1 MGWSCS
7 TCVCVCVCVCEK
19 TKAYSVLI
27 RKSEIMGPLG
37 VPRLRWENNI
47 KMDHEAVTWEGVD

>member
-7 TCVCVCVCVCEK
+7 TCVCVCEK